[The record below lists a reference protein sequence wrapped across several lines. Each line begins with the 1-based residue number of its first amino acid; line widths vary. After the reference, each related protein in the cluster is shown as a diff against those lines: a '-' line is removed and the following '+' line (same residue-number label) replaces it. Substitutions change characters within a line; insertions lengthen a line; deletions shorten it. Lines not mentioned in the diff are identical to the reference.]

1 MRVYL
6 QELCANFSPKLLP
19 VAFQQHTL
27 LPPACIT
34 ANPKTQIFLIYIA
47 STIYIYIH
55 IFATRWC
62 SKYILNILCFSD
74 LVDQELSRNHRT
86 LNNFSEGTGMCVG
99 GRELIIWSEEW
110 YLSAMLT
117 AIFQVQYHSPSWRG
131 RCPTSH
137 IYKKE
142 KEKVGGN
149 RNITKGSVFAMLVW
163 RGQPSWIWEQ
173 NG

>member
-34 ANPKTQIFLIYIA
+34 ANPQTQIFLIYFA
-47 STIYIYIH
+47 STIY

-86 LNNFSEGTGMCVG
+86 LNNFSEGTGMWVG
-99 GRELIIWSEEW
+99 GREVIIWSEEW

-131 RCPTSH
+131 KCPTSH

-149 RNITKGSVFAMLVW
+149 RNITKDSVFGMLVW